1 MNYSIA
7 IVEDNLELS
16 NLLKILLM
24 KAGFETYLF
33 NNGDE
38 FLDKYNK
45 INIDLVLLDLQL
57 PTISGI
63 EICKI
68 LKSNP
73 TYRQKPVI
81 ALTARDNEFDI
92 VNGLNIGFDDYITKP
107 FNQNILIARI
117 KAALRKYNYISD
129 TETLSIEGLEINEG
143 SLQVFV
149 DGVDSNLSSHEF
161 KTLLYLINNK
171 NRVLSRE
178 QILEAINVHSENV
191 GDRAIDTVIAKIR
204 KKLKSYAKLIVS
216 VYGAG
221 YMFRY
226 KQGQ

>member
-1 MNYSIA
+1 MSYSIA

-16 NLLKILLM
+16 NLLKILLN

-38 FLDKYNK
+38 FLDIYLK
-45 INIDLVLLDLQL
+45 INIDLILLDLQL

-68 LKSNP
+68 LKSNLI
-73 TYRQKPVI
+73 YRQKPII

-107 FNQNILIARI
+107 FSQNILLARV
-117 KAALRKYNYISD
+117 KAALRKYDYLNDAEKIN
-129 TETLSIEGLEINEG
+129 IEGLEINED

-149 DGVDSNLSSHEF
+149 DGIDSNLSSHEF

-171 NRVLSRE
+171 NKVLSRE
-178 QILEAINVHSENV
+178 QILEATNEHSDNV

-221 YMFRY
+221 YMFRC
-226 KQGQ
+226 K

>member
-16 NLLKILLM
+16 NLLKVLLN
-24 KAGFETYLF
+24 KAGLETYLF
-33 NNGDE
+33 KNGDE
-38 FLDKYNK
+38 FLDKYTK
-45 INIDLVLLDLQL
+45 LNIDLFILDLQL

-68 LKSNP
+68 LKSTP
-73 TYRQKPVI
+73 AYRQKPVI
-81 ALTARDNEFDI
+81 ALTARSNEFDI

-107 FNQNILIARI
+107 FSQNILLARV
-117 KAALRKYNYISD
+117 KAALRKYNYQND
-129 TETLSIEGLEINEG
+129 KEKPKIEGLEINED

-149 DGVDSNLSSHEF
+149 DGIDINLSSHEF

-171 NRVLSRE
+171 NKVLSRE
-178 QILEAINVHSENV
+178 KILEAINEHSDNV

-226 KQGQ
+226 K